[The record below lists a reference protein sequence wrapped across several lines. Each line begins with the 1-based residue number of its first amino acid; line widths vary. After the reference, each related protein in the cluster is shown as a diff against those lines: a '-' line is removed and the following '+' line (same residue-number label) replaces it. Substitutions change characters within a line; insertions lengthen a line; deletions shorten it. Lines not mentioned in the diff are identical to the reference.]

1 MPLRLTEINRYPVKS
16 CAGLPTQRAVVDACG
31 LAGDRRWM
39 LVDDDGVQL
48 TAREHRDLLR
58 VRPAER
64 PDGGLT
70 LSHPD
75 ATDLVVAHPPAEP
88 TTRVRIWRNEVEAT
102 VADDEA
108 AAWLSKIAG
117 VPARLVHL
125 HDATQRHPNPA
136 FARVEDTVSL
146 ADGYPVLAAS
156 AASLTALND
165 LIAAGPR
172 ADEGPIPMRRFR
184 PSVGI
189 TGAEP
194 WEEDGWR
201 RLRIGSVTF
210 RAVKGC
216 DRCVMTTIDPETG
229 AGGKEPIATLARYRR
244 WDGATWFGMQLIPDT
259 PGRAIAVGD
268 DVEILERVDAPD
280 GPPR

>member
-1 MPLRLTEINRYPVKS
+1 MPLRLTEINRYLVKS
-16 CAGLPTQRAVVDACG
+16 CAPIPTQRSVVDACG

-39 LVDDDGVQL
+39 LIGDDGVQL

-58 VRPAER
+58 VQPTEM

-75 ATDLVVAHPPAEP
+75 AADIVVAHPPAEP
-88 TTRVRIWRNEVEAT
+88 TIRVRIWRNEVQAAL
-102 VADDEA
+102 ADDEA
-108 AAWLSKIAG
+108 SAWLSKIAG

-136 FARVEDTVSL
+136 FARADDTVSL
-146 ADGYPVLAAS
+146 ADGYPLLATS
-156 AASLTALND
+156 AASLNALND

-172 ADEGPIPMRRFR
+172 ADEGPVPMRRFR
-184 PSVGI
+184 PSVVI
-189 TGAEP
+189 TGASA

-201 RLRIGSVTF
+201 RLRIGTAFF

-216 DRCVMTTIDPETG
+216 DRCVMTTTDPDTG
-229 AGGKEPIATLARYRR
+229 ARGKEPIATLARHRR
-244 WDGATWFGMQLIPDT
+244 WDGVTWFGMQLIPDT
-259 PGRAIAVGD
+259 PGATIEVGD

>member
-16 CAGLPTQRAVVDACG
+16 CAGIPTRRSVVDACG

-39 LVDDDGVQL
+39 LIGEDGAQL
-48 TAREHRDLLR
+48 TAREHRGLLR
-58 VRPAER
+58 VQPTER

-75 ATDLVVAHPPAEP
+75 APELVVPHPPNEP
-88 TTRVRIWRNEVEAT
+88 TVRVRIWRDEVQAT
-102 VADDEA
+102 IADDEA
-108 AAWLSKIAG
+108 CAWLSKIAG

-125 HDATQRHPNPA
+125 HDVAQRHPNPR
-136 FARVEDTVSL
+136 FARAEDTVSL
-146 ADGYPVLAAS
+146 ADGYPLLATS
-156 AASLTALND
+156 AASLNALNE
-165 LIAAGPR
+165 LIAVGTRAG
-172 ADEGPIPMRRFR
+172 EGPLPMRRFR
-184 PSVGI
+184 PSVVI
-189 TGAEP
+189 AGATA

-201 RLRIGSVTF
+201 RVRIGAAVF

-259 PGRAIAVGD
+259 PGRVIGLGD
-268 DVEILERVDAPD
+268 DVEVLERIDAPD